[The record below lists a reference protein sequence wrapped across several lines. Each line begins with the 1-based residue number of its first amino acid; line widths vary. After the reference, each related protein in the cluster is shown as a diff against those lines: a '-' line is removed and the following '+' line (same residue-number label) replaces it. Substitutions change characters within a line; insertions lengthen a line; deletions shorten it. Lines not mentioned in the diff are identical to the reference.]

1 MNNTSTTAA
10 APEADQPKQTALES
24 ERWDILHWAKVTF
37 RYHKKREWF
46 FNLCDLTTQ
55 LICTLAGVAVFAK
68 FFTDVWIA
76 GALVA
81 VLSVLALLVRYG
93 DCKQRHI
100 ELAKR
105 AQQLIGEIEK
115 LPAADMKPIDVS
127 NWTQVRSQINGDEP
141 PSIKTLVALCEW
153 EQCVEDGWPDHAPKL
168 SLGQRLHRHFW

>member
-1 MNNTSTTAA
+1 MTNTQATPTSANK
-10 APEADQPKQTALES
+10 PEPTPLELD
-24 ERWDILHWAKVTF
+24 RWDILHWAKVTF

-46 FNLCDLTTQ
+46 FNMCDLGTQ
-55 LICTLAGVAVFAK
+55 LICTLAGLTLFAK
-68 FFTDVWIA
+68 FFSDVWIA
-76 GALVA
+76 GAVVA

-115 LPAADMKPIDVS
+115 LPLADVTPQHVAG
-127 NWTQVRSQINGDEP
+127 WTQTRSQINSDEP
-141 PSIKTLVALCEW
+141 PCIKTLVALCEW

-168 SLGQRLHRHFW
+168 TRREKLHRHFW